1 MIALITKQQIGKYV
15 ALSENIN
22 DINIDSFIKDAQEFD
37 TINVFPLALLTAIE
51 TQVRNNI
58 AQWNKNETYLA
69 SDKVLFSTYYNSLS
83 TNTNSEPPSADWEDF
98 ELMNFY
104 LQYLQP
110 FIAYSFY
117 YRFIAYFGANV
128 TPSGLKEIVDETM
141 QIVSDKRRSEMLGD
155 IKSKVN
161 VWSNRVSKKLNDVKY
176 TFDGVKY
183 TPESGVKIKQGVR
196 IYALGGHS
204 PKRYCDDI
212 NTYE

>member
-1 MIALITKQQIGKYV
+1 MIPLITKQQIGKYV
-15 ALSENIN
+15 SLSENIN
-22 DINIDSFIKDAQEFD
+22 DIDVDSFILDAQEFD
-37 TINVFPLALLTAIE
+37 TINVFPIALLDAIAL
-51 TQVRNNI
+51 QVRSNI
-58 AQWNKNETYLA
+58 AQWNKNDTYVLG
-69 SDKVLFSTYYNSLS
+69 DKVLFATYYNSLS
-83 TNTNSEPPSADWEDF
+83 TNINSEPPSADWADY

-117 YRFIAYFGANV
+117 YRFIAYFGARV

-141 QIVSDKRRSEMLGD
+141 QIVSDKRRAEMLGD

-161 VWSNRVSKKLNDVKY
+161 VWSGRVAKKLSDVNY

-183 TPESGVKIKQGVR
+183 TPEDCKRIKQGVR

-204 PKRYCDDI
+204 PKKCFNDFNRY
-212 NTYE
+212 E